1 MEPTITVYCKN
12 THTYHEVPRGI
23 SLTELKD
30 RIGLKLKYPIVAAHV
45 NYKVENLKFL
55 LYKPK
60 DVEFLDASSPSG
72 MRAYVRTLNM
82 VLACAIKDL

>member
-12 THTYHEVPRGI
+12 THSYHEVPRGI

-30 RIGLKLKYPIVAAHV
+30 LLGIQLPYPIIAAHV
-45 NYKVENLKFL
+45 NYKVENLDFR

-60 DVEFLDASSPSG
+60 DIEFWMPAHQ
-72 MRAYVRTLNM
+72 A
-82 VLACAIKDL
+82 ACVFMCARLIWCWHAR